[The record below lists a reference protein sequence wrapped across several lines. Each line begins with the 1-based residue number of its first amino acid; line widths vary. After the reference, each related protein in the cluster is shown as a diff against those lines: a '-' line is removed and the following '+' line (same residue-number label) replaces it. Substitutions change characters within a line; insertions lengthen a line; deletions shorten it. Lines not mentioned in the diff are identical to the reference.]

1 MRRLFLVGAITTLLV
16 AIGSVTWTAINLN
29 SSKSNVYRVVCSED
43 GVTQAQVVA
52 ILKELDKTGPG
63 VNEAMLRKI
72 LSNVGVNLSLIKV
85 IRIIP
90 AAQRRERIPAILIL
104 TDPAHEAPAIADF
117 DPGVPADKGPSK
129 KSTQ

>member
-16 AIGSVTWTAINLN
+16 AIGSVAWAAINLN
-29 SSKSNVYRVVCSED
+29 SSKSNIYRVTYDTTAVTP
-43 GVTQAQVVA
+43 TQAAAVLQ
-52 ILKELDKTGPG
+52 ELGKIGPG
-63 VNEAMLRKI
+63 VNEATVRK
-72 LSNVGVNLSLIKV
+72 LLQQQGVNLSLIKL